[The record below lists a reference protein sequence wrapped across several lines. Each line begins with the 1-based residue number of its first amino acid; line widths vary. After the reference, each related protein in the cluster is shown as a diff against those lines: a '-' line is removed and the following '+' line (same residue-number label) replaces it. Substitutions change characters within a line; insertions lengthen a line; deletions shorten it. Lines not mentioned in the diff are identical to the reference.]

1 MSRREG
7 ETRLSDLQCPDV
19 KRALEAYIERVAESK
34 PATDDGAAH
43 RSVDAGVP
51 LSHHLRTV
59 PTEPDPSDDAE
70 SKKRVKRS
78 RFAQRVS
85 STNGWMHG

>member
-51 LSHHLRTV
+51 LAHLRTV
-59 PTEPDPSDDAE
+59 QSATPGTTPNQGSL
-70 SKKRVKRS
+70 
-78 RFAQRVS
+78 
-85 STNGWMHG
+85 

>member
-19 KRALEAYIERVAESK
+19 KRALEAYIERVAETK
-34 PATDDGAAH
+34 PATDDGSAAAH

-51 LSHHLRTV
+51 LAHLRTV
-59 PTEPDPSDDAE
+59 PSPTPRTTPNQ
-70 SKKRVKRS
+70 RS
-78 RFAQRVS
+78 V
-85 STNGWMHG
+85 

>member
-19 KRALEAYIERVAESK
+19 KRALKAYIERVAESK

-51 LSHHLRTV
+51 LAHLRTV
-59 PTEPDPSDDAE
+59 PSATPRTTPNQ
-70 SKKRVKRS
+70 RS
-78 RFAQRVS
+78 V
-85 STNGWMHG
+85 

>member
-34 PATDDGAAH
+34 PATDDDAAIAVLMH
-43 RSVDAGVP
+43 KLP
-51 LSHHLRTV
+51 LAHLRTV
-59 PTEPDPSDDAE
+59 RARPSDDAE
-70 SKKRVKRS
+70 SKKRVARDS
-78 RFAQRVS
+78 RGACEHER
-85 STNGWMHG
+85 